1 MPRGNAIKGLRWILD
16 TSAGDAIEYRGRDV
30 KSSLADALTELEGR
44 ALEPTCLEKI
54 KGELES
60 CAYYHDAYINA
71 DIAKGLYIAVG
82 VIEAHIR
89 MEGGKMTGRDLF
101 SQDEIDKVIEDIWP
115 YWQGDPCEDARGG
128 AKNDKSR
135 D

>member
-1 MPRGNAIKGLRWILD
+1 MSRGNAIKGLRWILD
-16 TSAGDAIEYRGRDV
+16 NSPGDAIIEYRGRDV

-82 VIEAHIR
+82 IIEAHIR
-89 MEGGKMTGRDLF
+89 MEGA
-101 SQDEIDKVIEDIWP
+101 EH
-115 YWQGDPCEDARGG
+115 
-128 AKNDKSR
+128 DKSR